1 MEITQELLQEKI
13 NNGEKLVVDFW
24 APWCGPCKV
33 MKPAFEKVSEHYRN
47 ENSEVQL
54 FTLNV
59 EENKEFAAKL
69 GIRAI
74 PTVKGF
80 SNGKESFT
88 KSGAGAIDC
97 RVDESYVKKLLGY
110 FKRRG

>member
-13 NNGEKLVVDFW
+13 KNGEKLVVDFW

-33 MKPAFEKVSEHYRN
+33 MKPAFEKVAEEYRK

-54 FTLNV
+54 YTMDV
-59 EENKEFAAKL
+59 DKNKEFASSL

-74 PTVKGF
+74 PTVKSF
-80 SNGKESFT
+80 SGGKEVYSQPGMQMEGQIKQLVT
-88 KSGAGAIDC
+88 NLING
-97 RVDESYVKKLLGY
+97 
-110 FKRRG
+110 

>member
-13 NNGEKLVVDFW
+13 NNGEKLIVDFW

-33 MKPAFEKVSEHYRN
+33 MKPVFEKVSEEFRN

-59 EENKEFAAKL
+59 EENKEFASSL

-74 PTVKGF
+74 PTVKSF
-80 SNGKESFT
+80 SGGKEIYSQPGMQMEGQIKQLVT
-88 KSGAGAIDC
+88 NLING
-97 RVDESYVKKLLGY
+97 
-110 FKRRG
+110 

>member
-1 MEITQELLQEKI
+1 MEITTEELKQKI
-13 NNGEKLVVDFW
+13 ENGDKLVIDFW

-33 MKPAFEKVSEHYRN
+33 MKPVFEKVSEEYRN

-59 EENKEFAAKL
+59 EENKQFAAEL

-74 PTVKGF
+74 PTVKTF
-80 SNGKESFT
+80 SGGEQKYSSPGMLQEGRIKEL
-88 KSGAGAIDC
+88 AL
-97 RVDESYVKKLLGY
+97 ELLN
-110 FKRRG
+110 

>member
-13 NNGEKLVVDFW
+13 KNGEKLVVDFW

-33 MKPAFEKVSEHYRN
+33 MKPTFEKVSEQYRN

-59 EENKEFAAKL
+59 EENKEFAASL

-74 PTVKGF
+74 PTVKSF
-80 SNGKESFT
+80 SGGKEVYSQPGMQMEGQIKQLAT
-88 KSGAGAIDC
+88 NLING
-97 RVDESYVKKLLGY
+97 
-110 FKRRG
+110 

>member
-1 MEITQELLQEKI
+1 MEITTEELKQKI
-13 NNGEKLVVDFW
+13 ENGDKLVVDFW

-33 MKPAFEKVSEHYRN
+33 MKPVFEKVSEEYRN

-59 EENKEFAAKL
+59 EENKQFAAEL

-74 PTVKGF
+74 PTVKTF
-80 SNGKESFT
+80 SGGEQKYSSPGMLQEGRIKEL
-88 KSGAGAIDC
+88 AL
-97 RVDESYVKKLLGY
+97 ELLN
-110 FKRRG
+110 

>member
-1 MEITQELLQEKI
+1 MEITKEDLKQKI
-13 NNGEKLVVDFW
+13 ENGEKLVIDFW

-33 MKPAFEKVSEHYRN
+33 MKPVFERVSEEYRN

-59 EENKEFAAKL
+59 EENKQFAAEL

-74 PTVKGF
+74 PTVKTFVGGEQKF
-80 SNGKESFT
+80 SSPGVLREDRIKELAT
-88 KSGAGAIDC
+88 
-97 RVDESYVKKLLGY
+97 ELLN
-110 FKRRG
+110 

>member
-1 MEITQELLQEKI
+1 MEITQELLQKKI

-59 EENKEFAAKL
+59 EENKEFAAQL

-74 PTVKGF
+74 PTVKSF
-80 SNGKESFT
+80 SDGKEVYSQPGMQMEGQIKQLVT
-88 KSGAGAIDC
+88 NLING
-97 RVDESYVKKLLGY
+97 
-110 FKRRG
+110 

>member
-24 APWCGPCKV
+24 APWCGPCKL
-33 MKPAFEKVSEHYRN
+33 MKPTFEKLAEEFRN

-59 EENKEFAAKL
+59 EENKEFAASL

-74 PTVKGF
+74 PTVKTF
-80 SNGKESFT
+80 SGGEQKFSSPGVMQEGRIKELATNLING
-88 KSGAGAIDC
+88 
-97 RVDESYVKKLLGY
+97 
-110 FKRRG
+110 

>member
-33 MKPAFEKVSEHYRN
+33 MKPAFEKVSEEYRK

-59 EENKEFAAKL
+59 EENKEFAAEL

-74 PTVKGF
+74 PTVKTFVGGEQKF
-80 SNGKESFT
+80 SSPGVLREDRIKELAT
-88 KSGAGAIDC
+88 
-97 RVDESYVKKLLGY
+97 ELLN
-110 FKRRG
+110 

>member
-13 NNGEKLVVDFW
+13 NNGEKLIVDFW

-33 MKPAFEKVSEHYRN
+33 MKPVFEKVSEEFRN

-59 EENKEFAAKL
+59 EENKEFASSL

-74 PTVKGF
+74 PTVKSF
-80 SNGKESFT
+80 SGGKEIYSQP
-88 KSGAGAIDC
+88 GMQM
-97 RVDESYVKKLLGY
+97 ESQIKQLVTNLING
-110 FKRRG
+110 